1 MYGLTSFTIKNMTLR
16 NRIVMPP
23 MCMYSAGTDGMAKAF
38 HFSHYTARA
47 VGGVGLIIMEATGVL
62 PCGRISDHCL
72 GLWNDEQAEAL
83 APIVRACQEQGAK
96 MALQLNHAGRKCEA
110 SVPAVYAPSAIPF
123 DEGAPLPR
131 EMTEADIRETVAA
144 FRSAAARAARI
155 GFDAIEIH
163 AAHGYLLSEFLSPL
177 TNRRADGYGGST
189 ENRCR
194 LLLEVLQAVHEVWPA
209 EKPVL
214 VRVSAEDYEPDGM
227 HPEEM
232 ARVAALIRPYADILD
247 ATRVLV
253 CWLSSQGG
261 GISPAGVRPAGDHGW
276 SDYRS
281 ASGGRNPGDRPRGP
295 CSTWPRVVAQ
305 PLLGAQHG
313 AGLPDRLRLAR
324 GVCAWLQGPPIRNAG
339 KTPPKQRFG
348 GVFPQSYIWG
358 INRLRWRSI
367 CRSRMLS
374 YSARCSRQKR

>member
-214 VRVSAEDYEPDGM
+214 VRVSTEDYEPDGM

-247 ATRVLV
+247 VSTGGVVPTPPASLYAGYQVKAAEFLRQASGLPVITVGLITDPHQVEEILGNGRADLVALGRELLRNPYWVLNT
-253 CWLSSQGG
+253 
-261 GISPAGVRPAGDHGW
+261 AR
-276 SDYRS
+276 DYRI
-281 ASGGRNPGDRPRGP
+281 DYD
-295 CSTWPRVVAQ
+295 WPA
-305 PLLGAQHG
+305 AY
-313 AGLPDRLRLAR
+313 AR
-324 GVCAWLQGPPIRNAG
+324 GF
-339 KTPPKQRFG
+339 K
-348 GVFPQSYIWG
+348 
-358 INRLRWRSI
+358 
-367 CRSRMLS
+367 
-374 YSARCSRQKR
+374 ARR